1 MSGDRL
7 FDLVE
12 SIGALLRS
20 ELRRLGAP
28 HGLEPVH
35 LQALAYL
42 ARANR
47 YSDTP
52 IAVAEFLG
60 LTKGNV
66 SQRLIALEKAG
77 LLRRRPDRDDA
88 RVVHLV
94 PTAKAQTLLEALSPP
109 PAWRTATAAVA
120 GDQEGVE
127 TALATLL
134 SALQGANGRRTFGQ
148 CRSCRFLQRKDGAFT
163 CGLTH
168 DPLEPD
174 HTLRLCREHE
184 PAA

>member
-1 MSGDRL
+1 MAEDRV
-7 FDLVE
+7 FDLIE
-12 SIGALLRS
+12 RIGALLRS

-28 HGLEPVH
+28 QGLEPVH

-77 LLRRRPDRDDA
+77 LLRRRHDRDDA

-94 PTAKAQTLLEALSPP
+94 PTAKAQALLGALSPP
-109 PAWRTATAAVA
+109 PAWRTAMTATGDRREDLEA
-120 GDQEGVE
+120 GLTV
-127 TALATLL
+127 LL
-134 SALQGANGRRTFGQ
+134 SALQSANGRRTFGQ
-148 CRSCRFLQRKDGAFT
+148 CRSCRFLQHKDGAFT
-163 CGLTH
+163 CGLTR

-174 HTLRLCREHE
+174 HTLRICREHE

>member
-1 MSGDRL
+1 MAGDRV
-7 FDLVE
+7 FDLIE
-12 SIGALLRS
+12 RLGALLRS

-28 HGLEPVH
+28 HGLEPVL

-77 LLRRRPDRDDA
+77 MLLRRPDRHDA
-88 RVVHLV
+88 RVVHLA
-94 PTAKAQTLLEALSPP
+94 PTAKAQALLAALSPP
-109 PAWRTATAAVA
+109 PAWRAAMAASGEDTAGLEA
-120 GDQEGVE
+120 GLTG
-127 TALATLL
+127 LL
-134 SALQGANGRRTFGQ
+134 SALQRANGRRTFGQ
-148 CRSCRFLQRKDGAFT
+148 CRGCRFLQRDGDTFT
-163 CGLTH
+163 CGLTR
-168 DPLEPD
+168 DPLEPGD
-174 HTLRLCREHE
+174 TLLLCREHE
-184 PAA
+184 AAA